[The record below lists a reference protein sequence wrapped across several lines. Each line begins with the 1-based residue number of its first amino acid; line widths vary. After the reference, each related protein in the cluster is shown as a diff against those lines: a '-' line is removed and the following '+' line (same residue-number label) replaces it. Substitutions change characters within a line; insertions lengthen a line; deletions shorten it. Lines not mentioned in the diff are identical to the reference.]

1 MTAITRRTVLA
12 SAGAAAVVAGVPGA
26 VQGEDAALLA
36 QLGQF
41 PELHGRWTRMWEK
54 AQSHRAAIEAMLE
67 CPDHS
72 DYRARDAFLEGH
84 DYLRYWDEAEKLSKP
99 LGALVS
105 AIFETPAQTVEG
117 VLGKV
122 RILHI
127 ARGDYDGEVDESL
140 EAHQDDEDHPWFG
153 SIIADLERLAQ
164 EARS

>member
-1 MTAITRRTVLA
+1 MQISRRGALIGA
-12 SAGAAAVVAGVPGA
+12 SAAAVAAGVPGA
-26 VQGEDAALLA
+26 VQGNDAALLA

-54 AQSHRAAIEAMLE
+54 AQSHRAAIETMLE

-72 DYRARDAFLEGH
+72 DYRARDTFLKGH
-84 DYLRYWDEAEKLSKP
+84 DYLRYWDDAEKLSKP
-99 LGALVS
+99 LGLLLQ
-105 AIFETPAQTVEG
+105 AIFETPAQTVQG

-122 RILHI
+122 RILYI
-127 ARGDYDGEVDESL
+127 ARGDYDDQVDQSL

-153 SIIADLERLAQ
+153 SIIADLERLAK

>member
-1 MTAITRRTVLA
+1 MSISRRGALIG
-12 SAGAAAVVAGVPGA
+12 AGAAAVVAGVPVA
-26 VQGEDAALLA
+26 VQGGDAALLVR
-36 QLGQF
+36 LGQF

-122 RILHI
+122 RIL
-127 ARGDYDGEVDESL
+127 AYRTRRLRRRG
-140 EAHQDDEDHPWFG
+140 
-153 SIIADLERLAQ
+153 
-164 EARS
+164 

>member
-1 MTAITRRTVLA
+1 MQISRRNALVG
-12 SAGAAAVVAGVPGA
+12 AGAAMAVAGVPGT
-26 VQGEDAALLA
+26 VQGEDAALLVR
-36 QLGQF
+36 LGQF

-67 CPDHS
+67 CPDRS
-72 DYRARDAFLEGH
+72 DYRARDVFLKGH
-84 DYLRYWDEAEKLSKP
+84 DFLRYYDEAEKADKP
-99 LGALVS
+99 VGLLLQ

-122 RILHI
+122 RILYI
-127 ARGDYDGEVDESL
+127 ARGDYDGQVDESL

-153 SIIADLERLAQ
+153 SIVADLERLAG

>member
-1 MTAITRRTVLA
+1 
-12 SAGAAAVVAGVPGA
+12 
-26 VQGEDAALLA
+26 
-36 QLGQF
+36 
-41 PELHGRWTRMWEK
+41 MWEK
-54 AQSHRAAIEAMLE
+54 AQSHRAAIEGMLE

-84 DYLRYWDEAEKLSKP
+84 DYLRYWDEANKLGEP
-99 LGALVS
+99 LGLLLQ
-105 AIFETPAQTVEG
+105 AIFETPAQTLEG

-140 EAHQDDEDHPWFG
+140 ESHQDDEDHPWFG
-153 SIIADLERLAQ
+153 SIIADLERLAG